1 MSYIDKKDKY
11 ALFLD
16 NNHPLIVI
24 TNNDIDTDR
33 EIVVIKDSYANSF
46 IPFLI
51 NNYKRIHVI
60 DPRYFNDSVSEYI
73 NSNNINEGLILY
85 NMNTVLQDHGI
96 MSMD

>member
-1 MSYIDKKDKY
+1 MYQLLYQKIDNYNITLVVPTDNFIDKKDKY

-16 NNHPLIVI
+16 NNHPLIVV

-51 NNYKRIHVI
+51 NI
-60 DPRYFNDSVSEYI
+60 
-73 NSNNINEGLILY
+73 
-85 NMNTVLQDHGI
+85 T
-96 MSMD
+96 